1 MTKQITSALFVCMT
15 ALTANHSAFANIF
28 DLLENL
34 TQEPKL
40 ESNIFI
46 AVGYNDRV
54 DRRDDRSQRVE
65 DKQDFREERRD
76 CVGEGPGWR

>member
-1 MTKQITSALFVCMT
+1 MT

-65 DKQDFREERRD
+65 DKQDFVRNVETVLVKD
-76 CVGEGPGWR
+76 QGGVNKFTVDSHSTI